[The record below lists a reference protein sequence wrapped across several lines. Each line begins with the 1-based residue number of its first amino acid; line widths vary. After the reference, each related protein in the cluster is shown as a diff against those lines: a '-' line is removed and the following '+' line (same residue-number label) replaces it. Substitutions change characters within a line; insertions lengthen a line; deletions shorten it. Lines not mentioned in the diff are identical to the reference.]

1 MFDAV
6 KKFMEAA
13 GQTTETL
20 NLEQVELYSS
30 LIDEELSEMAEAW
43 YGLQEALEWGNK
55 DVIGVCLEGLLK
67 EINDVIWVLV
77 GYGYSFGLPMKE
89 GMEQIIETNLAK
101 IIDGKVK
108 RDPKTGKVLKP
119 EGWRAPDYSKL
130 IEEVL
135 PKILESKGEA

>member
-6 KKFMEAA
+6 KKFMEAV

-30 LIDEELSEMAEAW
+30 LIDEELSEVAEAW
-43 YGLQEALEWGNK
+43 VYLQDALEWGNK

-89 GMEQIIETNLAK
+89 GMEQVIETNLAK

-119 EGWRAPDYSKL
+119 EGWRAPDYSKS

-135 PKILESKGEA
+135 PKILESKGKA

>member
-6 KKFMEAA
+6 KKFMEAV

-30 LIDEELSEMAEAW
+30 LIDEELSETAEAW
-43 YGLQEALEWGNK
+43 VYLQDALEWGNE

-77 GYGYSFGLPMKE
+77 GYG
-89 GMEQIIETNLAK
+89 
-101 IIDGKVK
+101 
-108 RDPKTGKVLKP
+108 
-119 EGWRAPDYSKL
+119 
-130 IEEVL
+130 
-135 PKILESKGEA
+135 

>member
-6 KKFMEAA
+6 KKFMEAV

-20 NLEQVELYSS
+20 NLEQVKLYSS
-30 LIDEELSEMAEAW
+30 LIDEELLELNGAW
-43 YGLQEALEWGNK
+43 CDLQDVLDWGNK
-55 DVIGVCLEGLLK
+55 DVIGVCLEELLK

-77 GYGYSFGLPMKE
+77 GFGYSLGLPMKE
-89 GMEQIIETNLAK
+89 GMEQVAETNLAK

-119 EGWRAPDYSKL
+119 EGWQPPDYSKL
-130 IEEVL
+130 IKEVL
-135 PKILESKGEA
+135 PKILESKGKV

>member
-20 NLEQVELYSS
+20 NLEQVELYTS
-30 LIDEELSEMAEAW
+30 LVDEELTEMEEAW
-43 YGLQEALEWGNK
+43 FDLQDAMKLGNK
-55 DVIGVCLEGLLK
+55 DVIGVCLENLLK

-77 GYGYSFGLPMKE
+77 GYGYSLGLPMKE
-89 GMEQIIETNLAK
+89 GMEQVAETNLAK

-130 IEEVL
+130 IEEAL
-135 PKILESKGEA
+135 PKILESKGKV